1 MNIYAEWLME
11 FEREKLGLNP
21 DDTSKDDEIIAK
33 LQSGEK
39 ISKSK
44 HMVEYKLQKGCD

>member
-1 MNIYAEWLME
+1 MSMYAEWLME
-11 FEREKLGLNP
+11 FEREKLGLSH
-21 DDTSKDDEIIAK
+21 DDTSKDDEIISK
-33 LQSGEK
+33 LQGGEK